1 MRQTEEA
8 YRKGLVQGYAL
19 AKAQYEEMLRELKS
33 TSTNKNS
40 TNTTNGGSLNVLH
53 GNQRR

>member
-19 AKAQYEEMLRELKS
+19 AKAQYEEILRELKS
-33 TSTNKNS
+33 TSA
-40 TNTTNGGSLNVLH
+40 NTTNGGSSNVLY